1 MPEVPIAGFVLEA
14 LGAVS
19 LALILSS
26 FQRKRPR
33 AGVRDWAL
41 GLWLLA
47 AALLAS
53 IAMTRVPVPALR
65 TPVAAVAVVL
75 AYWSPA
81 LVLLGTWCRST
92 DRELPRLRWRL
103 LAALGLLGV
112 LTTFAAPLAGTWG
125 PLVRSGTRNFLT
137 MSAYMAAGVL
147 LLRSEVSRHV
157 FGARVLGFAFLGEA
171 AEAALFFGSVS
182 AGLGRARVV
191 GADVLVE
198 VELLLLMVTGVGMVA
213 WLLEEE
219 RESGLRLQ
227 EALHRREALSEMG
240 TLVGGVAHEARN
252 PLFAITASLDALTAR
267 LRGDSGAAPLIDVM
281 REPVDRLSGLM
292 TDLLD
297 YGRPIAGELVQR
309 PVASVAAKAI
319 GACGGLARQ
328 ADVTVELC
336 GQPPDGVV
344 LVDESRL
351 LQVFRNL
358 VENAVEH
365 TPRGGRV
372 RVEVGQ
378 ERRRGRA
385 GVRCDIHDTGPGFGS
400 ADLPHVFEPFFSR
413 RAGGTGLG
421 LSIVRR
427 IVEQHGGQ
435 VEAANDREG
444 GAVVSVWLPAEPNL
458 PRV

>member
-1 MPEVPIAGFVLEA
+1 MPEVPIAGFALEA
-14 LGAVS
+14 LGAAS
-19 LALILSS
+19 LAMILSS

-33 AGVRDWAL
+33 AGVRDWSL

-53 IAMTRVPVPALR
+53 IAMSRVPVPALR
-65 TPVAAVAVVL
+65 TPVLAVAVVL

-81 LVLLGTWCRST
+81 LVLLGTFCRST

-103 LAALGLLGV
+103 LVVLGLLGV
-112 LTTFAAPLAGTWG
+112 VTTFAAPLAGGWA
-125 PLVRSGTRNFLT
+125 PLVRSGTRTFVT
-137 MSAYMAAGVL
+137 MSAYLAASVL
-147 LLRSEVSRHV
+147 LLRSEVARRV
-157 FGARVLGFAFLGEA
+157 FGARALGLAFLGGA
-171 AEAALFFGSVS
+171 AEEALFFGIVA
-182 AGLGRARVV
+182 AGLGGARVV
-191 GADVLVE
+191 GATVLVE
-198 VELLLLMVTGVGMVA
+198 VELLLLMLTGVGMVA

-252 PLFAITASLDALTAR
+252 PLFAITASLDALTVR
-267 LRGDSGAAPLIDVM
+267 LRGDSGTAPLVAVM
-281 REPVDRLSGLM
+281 REPVQRLSGLM
-292 TDLLD
+292 TDLLE
-297 YGRPIAGELVQR
+297 YGRPIDAELARR

-319 GACGGLARQ
+319 AACGGLARQ
-328 ADVTVELC
+328 ADITVESF
-336 GQPPDGVV
+336 GEPPDGAV
-344 LVDESRL
+344 LMDESRL

-372 RVEVGQ
+372 RVEVR
-378 ERRRGRA
+378 EEARRGRP
-385 GVRCDIHDTGPGFGS
+385 GVRCDIRDAGPGFDA

-421 LSIVRR
+421 LSIVHR

-435 VEAANDREG
+435 VEAANHPDG
-444 GAVVSVWLPAEPNL
+444 GAVVGVWLPAEPNL
-458 PRV
+458 SR